1 MKIRYY
7 GFPILIFLEV
17 YVEYNFITR
26 LARPPILHFIRT
38 FIKWSPTS
46 LLILNWT
53 LKVVDML
60 VRLSVYLF
68 VFEEALRLHLFLVA
82 YTLTCVDILEKLAQQ
97 MISATT
103 GRLTHSNIKFYR
115 AYEIIVRVCN
125 DSVCVTGYAYVVG
138 SIGLCAFANFVL
150 ISYHHILPWFI
161 IPSIIICVVVGV
173 IGSQMALYLATLVA
187 QKSDRLMGKFK
198 DLVVVSTGRR
208 VLMREMKSLRKVEL
222 TLGFRTVRFMAV
234 DKSAKV
240 TFLSSIIE
248 NTANALM
255 V

>member
-1 MKIRYY
+1 
-7 GFPILIFLEV
+7 
-17 YVEYNFITR
+17 
-26 LARPPILHFIRT
+26 
-38 FIKWSPTS
+38 
-46 LLILNWT
+46 
-53 LKVVDML
+53 
-60 VRLSVYLF
+60 
-68 VFEEALRLHLFLVA
+68 
-82 YTLTCVDILEKLAQQ
+82 
-97 MISATT
+97 
-103 GRLTHSNIKFYR
+103 
-115 AYEIIVRVCN
+115 
-125 DSVCVTGYAYVVG
+125 
-138 SIGLCAFANFVL
+138 
-150 ISYHHILPWFI
+150 
-161 IPSIIICVVVGV
+161 
-173 IGSQMALYLATLVA
+173 MALYLATLVA